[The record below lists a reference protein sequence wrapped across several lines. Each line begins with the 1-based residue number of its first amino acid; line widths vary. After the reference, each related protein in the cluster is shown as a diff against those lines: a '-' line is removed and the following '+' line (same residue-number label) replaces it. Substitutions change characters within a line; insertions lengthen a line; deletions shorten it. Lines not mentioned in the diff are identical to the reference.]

1 MLDRWP
7 QLTRTRERGV
17 RRGFKRRHDLDLFP
31 LGWAHL
37 VASLTALAVGMLVL
51 LRPKDTSVHERRGRV
66 YALALLVTGGAAL
79 GIYRR
84 RTFFFPHWLAIAALV
99 VTTAGVLAAHFKK
112 PQKAWLHLTCLLTS
126 LYILVG
132 GGVNE
137 IFLRVDFLHRLAPTL
152 NSPAVGSTRLGVI
165 IVFLAL
171 IGHFNVVLRVR
182 RERSGAFFRM
192 NLPRASASTWSRPRG
207 KIELQI
213 YARLSSGDEAA
224 RRGRLLLNIDADE

>member
-1 MLDRWP
+1 MN
-7 QLTRTRERGV
+7 
-17 RRGFKRRHDLDLFP
+17 LDLLP

-37 VASLTALAVGMLVL
+37 VASPTALAVGMLVL
-51 LRPKDTSVHERRGRV
+51 LWPKGTLVHKRRGRV

-84 RTFFFPHWLAIAALV
+84 RIFFFPHWLALAALI

-137 IFLRVDFLHRLAPTL
+137 IFLRVDLLHRLAPTL
-152 NSPAVGSTRLGVI
+152 NSPAVGLTHLAVQI
-165 IVFLAL
+165 LFLAL
-171 IGHFNVVLRVR
+171 IGYFNAVMLR
-182 RERSGAFFRM
+182 EPRM
-192 NLPRASASTWSRPRG
+192 
-207 KIELQI
+207 K
-213 YARLSSGDEAA
+213 RLVQPNEPAESFGE
-224 RRGRLLLNIDADE
+224 

>member
-1 MLDRWP
+1 MN
-7 QLTRTRERGV
+7 
-17 RRGFKRRHDLDLFP
+17 LDLLP

-51 LRPKDTSVHERRGRV
+51 LWPKGTLVHKRRGRV
-66 YALALLVTGGAAL
+66 YALALLVTSGTAL

-84 RTFFFPHWLAIAALV
+84 GIFFFPHWLAIAALV

-112 PQKAWLHLTCLLTS
+112 PQKAWLHLHLTCLLTS
-126 LYILVG
+126 FYILVG

>member
-1 MLDRWP
+1 M
-7 QLTRTRERGV
+7 

-51 LRPKDTSVHERRGRV
+51 LWPKGTLVHKRRGRV

-84 RTFFFPHWLAIAALV
+84 RIFFFPHWLALAALI
-99 VTTAGVLAAHFKK
+99 VTTAGVLAAHFQK
-112 PQKAWLHLTCLLTS
+112 PRKAWLRLHLTCLLTS

-137 IFLRVDFLHRLAPTL
+137 MFLRVDVLRRLAPTL
-152 NSPAVGSTRLGVI
+152 NSPAVGLTHFGVI

-171 IGHFNVVLRVR
+171 IGYFNAALLR
-182 RERSGAFFRM
+182 ES
-192 NLPRASASTWSRPRG
+192 
-207 KIELQI
+207 
-213 YARLSSGDEAA
+213 
-224 RRGRLLLNIDADE
+224 